1 MSVVIVG
8 GNECMEWKYKDICT
22 RNNCSVKVFCKYQGG
37 LRQRI
42 GDPDLM
48 ILFTHTVS
56 HKMVQCALDSVSE
69 RTQIVRSHSS
79 SASSL
84 QQILKSYA

>member
-8 GNECMEWKYKDICT
+8 GNECMERKYRDICT
-22 RNNCSVKVFCKYQGG
+22 RHGCHVKVFCKYQGG
-37 LRQRI
+37 LHQRI
-42 GDPDLM
+42 GRPDLM

-56 HKMVQCALDSVSE
+56 HKMVQCALDCVAE
-69 RTQIVRSHSS
+69 GTQVVRSHTS

-84 QQILKSYA
+84 QQILMNYT